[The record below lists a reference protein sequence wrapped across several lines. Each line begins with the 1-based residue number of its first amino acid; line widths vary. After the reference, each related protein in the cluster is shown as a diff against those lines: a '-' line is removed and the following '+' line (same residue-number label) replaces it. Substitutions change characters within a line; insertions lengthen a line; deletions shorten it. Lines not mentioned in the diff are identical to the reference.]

1 MYFYKVP
8 STRREI
14 DKLKEECVRDGFT
27 GILLLTDAVKF
38 VRYDFPVTEKDCA
51 QPGDFTCSM
60 HVLKSSD
67 QYIRKP
73 PLYNCTCNI
82 FLRKTQSLIQC
93 DMCARWCHL
102 TCTPYARL
110 PPSKLGDIRH
120 VCVECAKDRS
130 S

>member
-82 FLRKTQSLIQC
+82 FLRKKQSLVQC
-93 DMCARWCHL
+93 DTCSRWCHL
-102 TCTPYARL
+102 TCTPYAHM
-110 PPSKLGDIRH
+110 PPSKLGDIEY
-120 VCVECAKDRS
+120 VCVECAS
-130 S
+130 Q